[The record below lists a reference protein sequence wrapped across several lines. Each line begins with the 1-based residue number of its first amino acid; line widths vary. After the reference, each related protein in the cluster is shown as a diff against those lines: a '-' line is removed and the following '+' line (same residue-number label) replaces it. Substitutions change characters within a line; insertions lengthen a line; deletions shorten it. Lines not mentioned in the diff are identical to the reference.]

1 MAAVLERSFISTAVS
16 PLARALPLPSFACP
30 PTVAVANETHR
41 ELNRSDSHGPKSGR
55 SAVTFKELYDTHFAF
70 VWRSLR
76 RLRVPD
82 SSRKD
87 AAQDVFLVV
96 HRRLCEFEGRAKV
109 STWLFGICLRVAKDY
124 RRRAH
129 VRREVLDDSDFESVA
144 DPSSDAATTA
154 ERHEDLAMFE
164 SALDDN
170 QRAVFILFELEDM
183 TGDEIAESLQIPLGT
198 VYSRLRLARVAFKKA
213 ALSQAFRTRPR
224 AACASLSS

>member
-1 MAAVLERSFISTAVS
+1 MNAALDTSFRPTQAS
-16 PLARALPLPSFACP
+16 PLALVLPAFARPRPAEPSASKATIAFKDIY
-30 PTVAVANETHR
+30 
-41 ELNRSDSHGPKSGR
+41 DS
-55 SAVTFKELYDTHFAF
+55 HFAF

-96 HRRLCEFEGRAKV
+96 HRRLEEFEGRAKV

-129 VRREVLDDSDFESVA
+129 VRREVLDDSDFEFVP
-144 DPSSDAATTA
+144 DPKSDAATNA
-154 ERHEDLAMFE
+154 ERHQDLAMFE
-164 SALDDN
+164 AALDEN

-183 TGDEIAESLQIPLGT
+183 TGDEIAECLQIPLGT

-213 ALSQAFRTRPR
+213 ALAQAWRTRPKHNV
-224 AACASLSS
+224 AGLS